1 MLKLKLRN
9 YSDAYVLVK
18 ATITVARQGA
28 DASGIETDK
37 NSWQVIFE
45 NCNNK
50 ISNTRVDNV
59 KNFDIL
65 MPRYNLME
73 TMIVMENHR
82 EIYGNIVE
90 MKQMMIVQIIL
101 VM

>member
-45 NCNNK
+45 NCATIK
-50 ISNTRVDNV
+50 
-59 KNFDIL
+59 
-65 MPRYNLME
+65 
-73 TMIVMENHR
+73 
-82 EIYGNIVE
+82 
-90 MKQMMIVQIIL
+90 
-101 VM
+101 